1 MSILPTSLFRHLGL
15 RERELA
21 SMPARVRDLV
31 VAEEE
36 QSERLIGWVQLAV
49 VLMFAALYVVA
60 PRPTDAMAGGI
71 EPVPVVIGAFLVFTI
86 LRLFAAYRG
95 FLPGW
100 LLVASMLI
108 DVVLLYAL
116 IWTFHITYGQPPA
129 FYLKA
134 PTFMYIFVFIAVR
147 ALRFD
152 PRFVISIGVFAAV
165 GWLLMVVYAIHE
177 SGMSVVTRSFVAY
190 LTSNLVLVGAE
201 YDKIFT
207 ILVLTTVLALVI
219 TRARRTLITAV
230 RQSQA
235 TADMRRFFGT
245 GVADAITSSESVM
258 AGSAKDCDAA
268 ILMLD
273 LRGFSTFAGARTP
286 HEVVAILT
294 AYHRMVV
301 PAIER
306 EGGIVDK
313 FLGDGVMA
321 TFGAVR
327 PVATP
332 AASALRALDAILAQR
347 EAWTNHLREAGIAD
361 PLPVNGAAVAGRV
374 VAATLG
380 SEDRL
385 EFTVIG
391 AAANLA
397 AKLEKHNKTMRT
409 LALTTAETYAQARRE
424 GYTGALHRLGETPL
438 AGVDAGI
445 DLVRVG

>member
-1 MSILPTSLFRHLGL
+1 MPLLPSSLFRHLGL
-15 RERELA
+15 PARETM
-21 SMPARVRDLV
+21 SMPARVAELV
-31 VAEEE
+31 VKEEE
-36 QSERLIGWVQLAV
+36 SSERLIGWVQLAIV
-49 VLMFAALYVVA
+49 STFAALYMIA
-60 PRPTDAMAGGI
+60 PRPTDAMDALL
-71 EPVPVVIGAFLVFTI
+71 EPVPLVIGAFLLFTV
-86 LRLFAAYRG
+86 LRLVAAYRG

-100 LLVASMLI
+100 LLVLSMLM
-108 DVVLLYAL
+108 DVALLYAL
-116 IWTFHITYGQPPA
+116 IWTFHLTYAQPET

-152 PRFVISIGVFAAV
+152 PRFVLSIGVFAAV
-165 GWLLMVVYAIHE
+165 GWLFMVVYAVDRGGAEVI
-177 SGMSVVTRSFVAY
+177 TRSFVTY
-190 LTSNLVLVGAE
+190 LTSNMVLIGAE
-201 YDKIFT
+201 FDKIFT
-207 ILVLTTVLALVI
+207 ILVLTAVLALALF
-219 TRARRTLITAV
+219 RARRTLLTAV
-230 RQSQA
+230 RESQA

-273 LRGFSTFAGARTP
+273 LRGFSSFAATRTP

-301 PAIER
+301 PVIER

-327 PVATP
+327 PVPQP
-332 AASALRALDAILAQR
+332 AASALRALDGIMAQR
-347 EAWTNHLREAGIAD
+347 QAWQAHLSAAGIGD
-361 PLPVNGAAVAGRV
+361 PLTVNGAAVAGRV

-397 AKLEKHNKTMRT
+397 AKLEKHNKAMGTA
-409 LALTTAETYAQARRE
+409 ALTTSETYAQAVRE
-424 GYTGALHRLGETPL
+424 GYTGALDELGATSVP
-438 AGVDAGI
+438 GVDGTI
-445 DLVRVG
+445 HLVRVG